1 MSASCHSRDRGGFTL
16 IELLV
21 AVTLLSIVLLL
32 ATQVIQSARTS
43 IRLSE
48 SRSNADAAARRAFDQ
63 LKLDLSE
70 LLLRPDA
77 RIEFETRSG
86 DDRIAFLTARR
97 GYSATGVGD
106 RGVSLVSYLHD
117 GKDLLRGSR
126 GHQFEDTA
134 ANALSLDPS
143 ATFPAISTG
152 NQQSVGGQILRFE
165 VEYLVKGTNT
175 VTIESA
181 APKTSEN
188 LRGLIISLVVLDP
201 LGMRSLDDSQR
212 IALAGEFPDSSNGSG
227 TLERWNDKRDQLA
240 RNGLSRIPRDVLQ
253 SIRCYQRTFLLP

>member
-1 MSASCHSRDRGGFTL
+1 MSASCHSKARGGFTL

-21 AVTLLSIVLLL
+21 TVSLLSIVLLL
-32 ATQVIQSARTS
+32 ATQVIPSARSS

-48 SRSNADAAARRAFDQ
+48 GRSNADAAARRAFDQ
-63 LKLDLSE
+63 VNLDLSE
-70 LLLRPDA
+70 ILIRPDA

-86 DDRIAFLTARR
+86 DDRIAFLTGRR
-97 GYSATGVGD
+97 GYSAAGVGE

-126 GHQFEDTA
+126 GHQFDDAA

-143 ATFPAISTG
+143 AAFPAISTD

-165 VEYLVKGTNT
+165 VEYLIKRTDT
-175 VTIESA
+175 VTIESIS
-181 APKTSEN
+181 PKTSEN

-201 LGMRSLDDSQR
+201 FGMRSLDDPQR
-212 IALAGEFPDSSNGSG
+212 AALVGEFPDSSDGSS